1 LLIQEGLVVNADP
14 RVAVI
19 TGTVAGE
26 QIPEVR
32 LQLGEAVTFGRAKTC
47 GISVPHSEHSSK
59 VSSLIATFIS
69 TPLGWVLKN
78 GKRTRVHAKSLFAI
92 DASFGPKAQVL
103 LQHDADWALSWD
115 FDVVTELT
123 VQYRP
128 ATRVGGIA
136 VARDRALREQ
146 PREFAGTA
154 VAGHN
159 LTLTTLQRRRM
170 GALFAYRIEGAAKP
184 ADLLG
189 AAAALT
195 GDTERQILNTATKI
209 KDRINFQRHV
219 QIDHLD
225 DLGYHLVEVA
235 GVLGADDLPE

>member
-1 LLIQEGLVVNADP
+1 MNNDP
-14 RVAVI
+14 RVAAI
-19 TGTVAGE
+19 TGTVAGKP
-26 QIPEVR
+26 IPAVR
-32 LQLGEAVTFGRAKTC
+32 LQPGDNVTFGRAETC
-47 GISVPHSEHSSK
+47 GIKVPHSEHSSK

-69 TPLGWVLKN
+69 TPMGWVLKN
-78 GKRTRVHAKSLFAI
+78 GQRTRVHAESLFTI
-92 DASFGPKAQVL
+92 DASFGPKAQIL

-115 FDVVTELT
+115 FDVVTEMT

-128 ATRVGGIA
+128 AARVVGLT

-146 PREFAGTA
+146 PGEFAGTA
-154 VAGHN
+154 VAGHK
-159 LTLTTLQRRRM
+159 LTLTALQRRRM
-170 GALFAYRIEGAAKP
+170 GALFAYRIEGATKP

-189 AAAALT
+189 AAAILT
-195 GDTERQILNTATKI
+195 GDSKRQILNTATKI
-209 KDRINFQRHV
+209 RDRLNFQRHV